1 MVNYFPGSALDLLS
15 DRVSSLEQFNIEDI
29 ENRLGELEEDYGDL
43 SERVGETEGNV
54 TSLSGRCGTLETTS
68 LDHEGRIEALE
79 AWKAVMPKRKDRY
92 TGTTDANGDVT
103 IPFPV
108 GRYTNV
114 PHVAVSYIFNN
125 DNYGTFYNIKALST
139 SSVTLRV
146 MRNKNSAVLLGGNID
161 PDEPLASTAIVL
173 LASEYA

>member
-15 DRVSSLEQFNIEDI
+15 DRVASLEGNDFSDLLSRVESAENDI
-29 ENRLGELEEDYGDL
+29 ETLQGD
-43 SERVGETEGNV
+43 V
-54 TSLSGRCGTLETTS
+54 TSLAGRCGTLETTA

-103 IPFPV
+103 INFPG
-108 GRYTNV
+108 GRYTNI
-114 PHVAVSYIFNN
+114 PHIAVSYIFNN

-146 MRNKNSAVLLGGNID
+146 MRNKNSAVLIGGNID
-161 PDEPLASTAIVL
+161 PDEPLASTAVTIV
-173 LASEYA
+173 ATEFA